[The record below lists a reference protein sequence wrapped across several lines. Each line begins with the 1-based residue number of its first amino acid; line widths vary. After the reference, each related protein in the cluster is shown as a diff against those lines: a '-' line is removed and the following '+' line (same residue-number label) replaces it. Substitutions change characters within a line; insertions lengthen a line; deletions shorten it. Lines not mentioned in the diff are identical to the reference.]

1 MKKLLFAG
9 LLGLYILSA
18 PSFANEQRTMSV
30 QHLTG
35 ASSYF
40 KINVL
45 DEGLLSGMY
54 PGWCA
59 DWASLIEDATYD
71 TKFYSS
77 YSTHLPEGLIAHP
90 ENLDEVN
97 WLINQNF
104 VGKNAGGGLGV
115 YSSGDVQVAI
125 WTL

>member
-9 LLGLYILSA
+9 LLGLLILSA
-18 PSFANEQRTMSV
+18 PTFANEQRTMGV
-30 QHLTG
+30 QHLTV

-45 DEGLLSGMY
+45 DEGLLTGMY

-77 YSTHLPEGLIAHP
+77 
-90 ENLDEVN
+90 
-97 WLINQNF
+97 
-104 VGKNAGGGLGV
+104 
-115 YSSGDVQVAI
+115 
-125 WTL
+125 